1 MQRVLAEE
9 DLTGMEVLVEN
20 WWSLCSICPLWCT
33 VIETLTLKL
42 PRVCHL
48 PCLHRDTW
56 YVFTPTVPSRR
67 VFSLVAPWHLHFLS
81 CTCPVFWWFQG
92 STTPTIGT
100 HMIRVENTRKKPEK
114 TWKKPYVQRAV
125 LFEAGAGKPPFF
137 FEEIAIESAPP
148 LPSSSLPWSLG
159 TVSPGASCHTIC
171 YPKEVYFGSWNT
183 EDCLLP
189 TNTAEASRRLNVLF
203 LCSRFTAVQ
212 STALFASFKTLWEHL
227 WKRNQ
232 KSMKRGSAHALTR
245 RLWSRLQAISL
256 KLKWNRKDFLDSH
269 GRWEVF
275 QHPSYF
281 GECLHLYIKHI
292 SSKVGFFLSQSASSL
307 VKWFSPCLYLFLAKL
322 SLSIIKMVVFCWK
335 WLWAPQGLIMITL
348 WLPGRHTTN
357 GL

>member
-1 MQRVLAEE
+1 MSGL
-9 DLTGMEVLVEN
+9 LVIPGVHN
-20 WWSLCSICPLWCT
+20 SN
-33 VIETLTLKL
+33 
-42 PRVCHL
+42 
-48 PCLHRDTW
+48 HRNPYDSGW
-56 YVFTPTVPSRR
+56 KHP
-67 VFSLVAPWHLHFLS
+67 
-81 CTCPVFWWFQG
+81 
-92 STTPTIGT
+92 
-100 HMIRVENTRKKPEK
+100 KK
-114 TWKKPYVQRAV
+114 TWKNLKKPYVQRAV

-212 STALFASFKTLWEHL
+212 STALFESFKTLWEHL

-322 SLSIIKMVVFCWK
+322 SLSIIKMVVFLLEMTMGSTRFDHDHLMVTWSTHDKRAVVIVEMCVEIIGKRPVLHGNWNHDRCCFWNTCQK
-335 WLWAPQGLIMITL
+335 QRKTAMYLGAHTQSIQQPLGQAGRAENTII
-348 WLPGRHTTN
+348 RHTKRN
-357 GL
+357 LQPVPKGDF